1 MLILHVGMEDG
12 PKNEGRN
19 VMKALE
25 QVIWLAL
32 SIFQALGEFSAK
44 INLTLQLSYNAD
56 CPLIKK
62 KKKIT
67 T

>member
-1 MLILHVGMEDG
+1 MEDG

-44 INLTLQLSYNAD
+44 I
-56 CPLIKK
+56 
-62 KKKIT
+62 
-67 T
+67 